1 MTLFVGQFNRFR
13 YDMKGRSIHHKF
25 CSNSSYVLV
34 LLSNTSLNVLVC
46 STCAFQTLK
55 IIITLYW
62 TLLMETLTK
71 GMTLNLQTFHN
82 QKLWNFV
89 LRYQICPLRY
99 DISVLLNQS
108 KVNSICP
115 PSTAIKSILFAA
127 TKSFRPKFFCI
138 KWK

>member
-82 QKLWNFV
+82 QKL
-89 LRYQICPLRY
+89 
-99 DISVLLNQS
+99 
-108 KVNSICP
+108 
-115 PSTAIKSILFAA
+115 
-127 TKSFRPKFFCI
+127 
-138 KWK
+138 